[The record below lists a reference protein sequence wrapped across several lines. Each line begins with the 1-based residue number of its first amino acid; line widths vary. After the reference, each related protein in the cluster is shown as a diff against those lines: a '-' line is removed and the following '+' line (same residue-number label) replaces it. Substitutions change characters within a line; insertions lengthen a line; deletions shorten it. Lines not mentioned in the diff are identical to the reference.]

1 MVEAMKKRPLKKWI
15 VNILLSA
22 IALAVIY
29 LLWLV
34 LTLPDPAR
42 FEKNNPQTTALI
54 EQRRREAKEKGVK
67 FVIKQKW
74 VAYPAVPDMLKK
86 IIRISE
92 DASFFEHEGIDY
104 EELKESLKK
113 NWQTGEYSRGGSTI
127 TQQLAKNLYLSTEK
141 SVFRKIKEY
150 LIARRLEK
158 KLSKAR
164 IFYLYL
170 NVIEFG
176 QGIFGVEAAAQHYFG
191 TPVTDLTLEQM
202 IRLAAVIPRPLTI
215 RADGTSRWLYWHCC
229 WIVEKLFL
237 YHYIDDP
244 TYQTLKSQFCRTSG

>member
-1 MVEAMKKRPLKKWI
+1 MRIRNKKKWI
-15 VNILLSA
+15 RYSLL
-22 IALAVIY
+22 LVLGLTVLY

-34 LTLPDPAR
+34 VTLPDPADL
-42 FEKNNPQTTALI
+42 EKKNPQTTALL
-54 EQRRREAKEKGVK
+54 EQRRREAKDRGVK
-67 FVIKQKW
+67 FVVRQKW
-74 VAYPAVPDMLKK
+74 VAYSAVPDMLKK

-92 DASFFEHEGIDY
+92 DASFFEHEGIDF

-141 SVFRKIKEY
+141 SIFRKIKEY

-158 KLSKAR
+158 KLSKNR
-164 IFYLYL
+164 IYYLYL

-176 QGIFGVEAAAQHYFG
+176 HGIFGVEAAAQYYFA
-191 TPVTDLTLEQM
+191 TPVSDLSLEQM
-202 IRLAAVIPRPLTI
+202 IRLAAVIPRPLSI
-215 RADGTSRWLYWHCC
+215 RADGTSRWLYWRCC
-229 WIVEKLFL
+229 WIVEKLSL

-244 TYQTLKSQFCRTSG
+244 TYQTLKDQFCRASG

>member
-1 MVEAMKKRPLKKWI
+1 MTISVKKLTMVG
-15 VNILLSA
+15 LLSA
-22 IALAVIY
+22 AGLAVIY

-34 LTLPDPAR
+34 VTLPDPTEL
-42 FEKNNPQTTALI
+42 EKKNPQTTALI
-54 EQRRREAKEKGVK
+54 EQRRREAKDKGVK
-67 FVIKQKW
+67 FVVKQKW
-74 VAYPAVPDMLKK
+74 VAYAAVPDMLKK

-92 DASFFEHEGIDY
+92 DASFFEHEGVDF

-141 SVFRKIKEY
+141 SIFRKIKEY

-158 KLSKAR
+158 KLSKNR
-164 IFYLYL
+164 IYYLYL
-170 NVIEFG
+170 NVIELG
-176 QGIFGVEAAAQHYFG
+176 QGIFGVEAAAQHYFA
-191 TPVTDLTLEQM
+191 TPVSELSLEQM
-202 IRLAAVIPRPLTI
+202 IRLAAVIPRPLSI
-215 RADGTSRWLYWHCC
+215 RADGTSRWLYWRCC

-244 TYQTLKSQFCRTSG
+244 TYQTLKEQFCRISG

>member
-1 MVEAMKKRPLKKWI
+1 MRKIFIKKWLSGG
-15 VNILLSA
+15 LLA
-22 IALAVIY
+22 VVGLLVIY
-29 LLWLV
+29 LLWLLV
-34 LTLPDPAR
+34 TLPDPADL
-42 FEKNNPQTTALI
+42 EKVNPQTTALI
-54 EQRRREAKEKGVK
+54 EQRRREANENGIK

-74 VAYPAVPDMLKK
+74 VAYSAVPDMLKK

-92 DASFFEHEGIDY
+92 DASFFEHEGVDF

-158 KLSKAR
+158 KLSKTR
-164 IFYLYL
+164 IYHLYL

-176 QGIFGVEAAAQHYFG
+176 PGIFGVEAAAQHYFAV
-191 TPVTDLTLEQM
+191 PVSELSLEQM
-202 IRLAAVIPRPLTI
+202 IRLTAVIPRPLSI
-215 RADGTSRWLYWHCC
+215 RADGTSRWLYWRCC

-244 TYQTLKSQFCRTSG
+244 TYQTLKDQFCRSSG